1 MFHKKPF
8 PWAYS
13 THRRGFCFPCRCASK
28 KIKITKNVLLLS
40 FPDLSAHA
48 LCALGTS
55 ILSLCTG
62 RQKVKLALR
71 KRKDDD
77 KWVKKI
83 FEQRCLQICPQI
95 CPHLHP
101 PKTDVSLNVCGSPSR
116 KNGIWNYCYSNRTIF
131 DCDWKSKRSM
141 MRRSLPFGTVFSAD
155 ADRMAQKDRHS
166 ENIRGGGLLFCVPAT
181 NFPRFLGWRV
191 FSCHFRNNSQAD
203 TQCAYA
209 GEKYKN
215 EEGGKIVQNF
225 ANAWGKELFMNILQ
239 KRLVLVTVNGKNP
252 DKNR

>member
-13 THRRGFCFPCRCASK
+13 THRRGFCFSCRCASK

-62 RQKVKLALR
+62 WQKVKLALR

-77 KWVKKI
+77 EWLRK
-83 FEQRCLQICPQI
+83 CPQI
-95 CPHLHP
+95 YPHLYP
-101 PKTDVSLNVCGSPSR
+101 PKTAVNRTVCGSPSR

-131 DCDWKSKRSM
+131 NCDWKSKRSM

-166 ENIRGGGLLFCVPAT
+166 ENTRGGGLLFCVPDT
-181 NFPRFLGWRV
+181 NSPDFL
-191 FSCHFRNNSQAD
+191 AD
-203 TQCAYA
+203 GVSLPLSEQ
-209 GEKYKN
+209 
-215 EEGGKIVQNF
+215 
-225 ANAWGKELFMNILQ
+225 
-239 KRLVLVTVNGKNP
+239 
-252 DKNR
+252 